1 MCMYTLAHLLLP
13 SPILPSPIP
22 NEYPERAY
30 QPVSS
35 NAVFSISLVQLKMNV
50 AESSDKITL
59 SRVYGFTFSPNNET
73 THILDYK
80 DENIGEF
87 VCKKDGEED
96 RKIYVKCRTCDKCI
110 KLDTSMAVGMVVGVL
125 VATVLIGVAVYCIAS
140 QPKGT
145 LTAGKKTSSKM
156 GLMRPVSTKLL
167 VHNEKITK

>member
-1 MCMYTLAHLLLP
+1 MYTLAHLLLP

-96 RKIYVKCRTCDKCI
+96 RKIYVKCLSKYSTIMWHKNIRSQYLFVCMP
-110 KLDTSMAVGMVVGVL
+110 LYTSL
-125 VATVLIGVAVYCIAS
+125 
-140 QPKGT
+140 
-145 LTAGKKTSSKM
+145 
-156 GLMRPVSTKLL
+156 
-167 VHNEKITK
+167 